1 MNFMQNKARNA
12 IWTIALT
19 IFLSGCASNYGWGW
33 FVVNPSTA
41 QGRNNLDFL
50 IGGLGNTIAV
60 SLCAM
65 FLSVSIGLAIGVMG
79 MTRSKLLR
87 GMSRVY
93 VEAFRSVPILV
104 MLLWVFYGLPVL
116 IGLRL
121 DVFTAAVLA
130 LALCDSAFE
139 AEIFRGGIQ
148 SIERGQHEAADSIG
162 LTWWQ
167 KMRLI
172 ILPQAVRR
180 ILPPLGN
187 QFVYVT
193 KMSSLASVIGL
204 GELTR
209 QANELVVT
217 LYRPLEI
224 YTILVLEYMGLILLI
239 SWGVRWLEARLGADE
254 NKGRR

>member
-1 MNFMQNKARNA
+1 MNAMQNKARNSLWA
-12 IWTIALT
+12 IGSLFLLT
-19 IFLSGCASNYGWGW
+19 GCASNYGWGW
-33 FVVNPSTA
+33 FVVNPGTA

-50 IGGLGNTIAV
+50 IGGLWNTILV

-65 FLSVSIGLAIGVMG
+65 ALSVAIGLAIGVMS
-79 MTRSKLLR
+79 MTKSKITR
-87 GMSRVY
+87 GIARVY

-121 DVFTAAVLA
+121 DVFSAAVLA

-162 LTWWQ
+162 LTWRQ
-167 KMRLI
+167 KMRFI
-172 ILPQAVRR
+172 IMPQAIRR

-224 YTILVLEYMGLILLI
+224 YTILVVEYMGLILVI
-239 SWGVRWLEARLGADE
+239 SWAVRRLERRLGSDE
-254 NKGRR
+254 SKNRR

>member
-1 MNFMQNKARNA
+1 MNFMQNKARKSY
-12 IWTIALT
+12 WALAAL

-33 FVVNPSTA
+33 FVVNPATA

-65 FLSVSIGLAIGVMG
+65 ILSVTIGLGVGVMG
-79 MTRSKLLR
+79 MMKSKIARSAAR
-87 GMSRVY
+87 IY

-116 IGLRL
+116 VGLRL
-121 DVFTAAVLA
+121 DVFSAAVLA

-162 LTWWQ
+162 LTWRH
-167 KMRLI
+167 KMRFV
-172 ILPQAVRR
+172 ILPQALRR

-224 YTILVLEYMGLILLI
+224 YTILVAEYLVLILVI
-239 SWGVRWLEARLGADE
+239 SWAVRWLERKMGSDE
-254 NKGRR
+254 SKNRR

>member
-1 MNFMQNKARNA
+1 MIAMQNKARNSVLLLA
-12 IWTIALT
+12 GL
-19 IFLSGCASNYGWGW
+19 FLLSGCASNYGWGW
-33 FVVNPSTA
+33 FVVNPATA

-50 IGGLGNTIAV
+50 ISGLGNTIAV

-65 FLSVSIGLAIGVMG
+65 ALSITIGLTVGIMG
-79 MTRSKLLR
+79 MTKSKVAR
-87 GMSRVY
+87 GVARVY

-121 DVFTAAVLA
+121 DVFSAAVLA

-139 AEIFRGGIQ
+139 AEIFRGGLQ

-162 LTWWQ
+162 LTWTH
-167 KMRLI
+167 KMRFI
-172 ILPQAVRR
+172 ILPQAIRR

-224 YTILVLEYMGLILLI
+224 YTILVVEYMILILLI
-239 SWGVRWLEARLGADE
+239 SWGVRWLERRLGSDE
-254 NKGRR
+254 TKNRR

>member
-1 MNFMQNKARNA
+1 MNLMQNKARNA
-12 IWTIALT
+12 IWALALT

-79 MTRSKLLR
+79 MTKSKLLR
-87 GMSRVY
+87 GTSRVY

-121 DVFTAAVLA
+121 DVFSAAVLA

-162 LTWWQ
+162 LTWWH

-172 ILPQAVRR
+172 ILPQAIRR

-224 YTILVLEYMGLILLI
+224 YTILVLEYMALILVI
-239 SWGVRWLEARLGADE
+239 SWGVRWLEAKLGSDE
-254 NKGRR
+254 SKSRR